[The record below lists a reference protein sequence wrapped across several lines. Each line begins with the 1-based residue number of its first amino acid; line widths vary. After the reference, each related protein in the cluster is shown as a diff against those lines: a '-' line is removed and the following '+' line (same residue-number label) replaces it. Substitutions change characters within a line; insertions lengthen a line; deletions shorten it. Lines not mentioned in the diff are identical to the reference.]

1 MLPIDKVVILA
12 GGKGTRIVEESQ
24 YKPKP
29 LVEIGG
35 MPILLHI
42 MCIFSHYGVN
52 NFFILT
58 ALMGLPVII
67 LILVFKNKLYIN

>member
-1 MLPIDKVVILA
+1 MIPIDKVVILA

-35 MPILLHI
+35 IPILIHI
-42 MCIFSHYGVN
+42 MKKQETMLKC
-52 NFFILT
+52 
-58 ALMGLPVII
+58 
-67 LILVFKNKLYIN
+67 LYL